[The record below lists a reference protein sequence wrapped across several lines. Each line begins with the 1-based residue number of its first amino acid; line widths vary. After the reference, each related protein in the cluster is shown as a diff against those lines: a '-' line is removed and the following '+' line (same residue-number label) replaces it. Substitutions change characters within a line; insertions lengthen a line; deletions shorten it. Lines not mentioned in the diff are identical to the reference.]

1 MKYKNITKV
10 AINHFDA
17 NRSNETIFE
26 FRINNFQDLKKL
38 KKKKIIGMIKK
49 NIKKDYIYIFNLYLN
64 LSKQISKNLNKIHK
78 KTSLTNTGKF

>member
-1 MKYKNITKV
+1 MKYKNITKI

-26 FRINNFQDLKKL
+26 FIINNFQDIKKL
-38 KKKKIIGMIKK
+38 KKKKDHWDDKK

-64 LSKQISKNLNKIHK
+64 LSKQISCR
-78 KTSLTNTGKF
+78 

>member
-1 MKYKNITKV
+1 
-10 AINHFDA
+10 
-17 NRSNETIFE
+17 
-26 FRINNFQDLKKL
+26 
-38 KKKKIIGMIKK
+38 MIK